1 MASQNLKGQTGKYQE
16 TDGEIAVGM
25 VPQSLLDRL
34 KVKRANFARET
45 SKKLKELD
53 RQIELL
59 ERSNAEEIVRKSE
72 NILFGE

>member
-1 MASQNLKGQTGKYQE
+1 MVDQNLKIKTAKYQE
-16 TDGEIAVGM
+16 ADSEPMCAVS
-25 VPQSLLDRL
+25 QSLLDRL

-59 ERSNAEEIVRKSE
+59 ERSNAEEIVRESE
-72 NILFGE
+72 AILFGE